1 MGENITNNE
10 EFNNENLNS
19 KQNLDEIQAMIRQKM
34 SEDSSGI
41 YSDGLEN
48 SSENYIVSSDSNT
61 SASRHLKEKKF
72 VVSIKPENL
81 EFFESLPSEKRTEVV
96 NTIISAYRD
105 EQKDDV
111 DTVKTK
117 KFIKHLI
124 VVVLTIAIGFPL
136 VFYITNASI
145 EATVNSYREV
155 QNNFE
160 KLYQQKGG
168 VKRKDLSKLQNLQY

>member
-48 SSENYIVSSDSNT
+48 SSENYIVSSGSNT
-61 SASRHLKEKKF
+61 SASMRLKEKKF